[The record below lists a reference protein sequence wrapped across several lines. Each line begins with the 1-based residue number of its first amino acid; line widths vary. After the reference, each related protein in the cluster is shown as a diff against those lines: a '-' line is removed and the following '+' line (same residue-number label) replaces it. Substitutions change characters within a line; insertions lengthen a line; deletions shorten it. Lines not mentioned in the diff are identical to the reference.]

1 MFVKTFILIAGL
13 LLITII
19 YPVQGQNKEVKISG
33 LITDASTGEA
43 LIRTNILLYKDT
55 LSLDSPPY
63 RGAVTNQFGFYVIP
77 DIEPGDY
84 FLIARYIGYKTAVR
98 ELKVDGSKPTF
109 SFNIELDPENIKLE
123 EVIVK
128 GEKKKTPEIS
138 TVDISPDLLKKLP
151 SLSGEVDLFRALQM
165 LPGVA
170 TVSEISN
177 GLYVRGGSPDQT
189 LTLVDGII
197 VYNPAHLGNFASTFN
212 SDALKDV
219 KLIKGAF
226 PAEYGGRLSSVLDV
240 KLRSGTKEG
249 NKGIL
254 SLGAVNSHATFE
266 GPLGENTTY
275 MISGRKMYYDVL
287 QKNFDKNSTVPR
299 YNFYDLSGKVTRNLT
314 EQSVL
319 FVSGMYSQDNV
330 YSPPAGNT
338 NYNISWQNFAAG
350 LNWIQI
356 NSNAIF
362 TNSLISY
369 VDYNFKSIITDSL
382 TPGTLSNYF
391 SSSDLKDYDVR
402 QNFEIHWNEDNTS
415 KLGFDL
421 AFHNYHLLY
430 SDVYNPVIE
439 TDPFAGFDLNSLEGS
454 LYLQTESHITK
465 DIFTNIG
472 GRVYYFDKQKY
483 LSFEPRVS
491 ADYSPFSKFRI
502 KGAFAIAHQFLHL
515 IMRNDINL
523 PTDLWYPS
531 TKNIAPGKSIQYV
544 GGFDYTLPDYYFSIE
559 GYYKSLKNLYEFRN
573 DPTLNP
579 RSSNIDDQFVQG
591 EGEAYGVELF
601 INKTIGDLNGWVG
614 YTLSWTREKFDDLN
628 AGKVFYPRYDRRHDV
643 SVVLTYA
650 LDENWTFGA
659 TWVYASGQGFT
670 LPIGQYIF
678 NGTGLEESTGIKYQ
692 YTERNGYK
700 LPAYHKLD
708 LSTSYKFIWVGLKW
722 EAFLNVYNV
731 YNRNNAFA
739 RYVTYEKNAA
749 GNDVPK
755 LKQVSLFP
763 VIPMAGIKLEF

>member
-1 MFVKTFILIAGL
+1 MKTFTLLISALLTLITSAGL
-13 LLITII
+13 C
-19 YPVQGQNKEVKISG
+19 QNKEVKISG

-55 LSLDSPPY
+55 LSLDNPPF

-77 DIEPGDY
+77 DIPPGDY
-84 FLIARYIGYKTAVR
+84 FLIARYIGYKTVVR
-98 ELKVDGSKPTF
+98 ELKVDGSKTTF
-109 SFNIELDPENIKLE
+109 SFNIELEPEDIKLE

-128 GEKKKTPEIS
+128 GERKKTPDIS
-138 TVDISPDLLKKLP
+138 TVDISPDILKKLP

-189 LTLVDGII
+189 LTMVDGII
-197 VYNPAHLGNFASTFN
+197 IYNPSHLGNFASTFN
-212 SDALKDV
+212 SDAIKDV

-226 PAEYGGRLSSVLDV
+226 PAEYGGRLSSILDV
-240 KLRSGTKEG
+240 KLRSGTKES
-249 NKGIL
+249 NKGII

-266 GPLGENTTY
+266 GPLGENATY
-275 MISGRKMYYDVL
+275 MISGRKMYYDL
-287 QKNFDKNSTVPR
+287 YQQHFDESSTIPR
-299 YNFYDLSGKVTRNLT
+299 YNFYDINGKVTGNLS

-319 FVSGMYSQDNV
+319 FASGMYSQDNV
-330 YSPPAGNT
+330 YSSAAEKT
-338 NYNISWQNFAAG
+338 SYDISWKNFAAG

-356 NSNAIF
+356 NSNSIF
-362 TNSLISY
+362 TNSLVSY
-369 VDYNFKSIITDSL
+369 VDYSFKTMVTDSL

-391 SSSDLKDYDVR
+391 SSSNLKDFDVR
-402 QNFEIHWNEDNTS
+402 QNVEIHWNEDNTS
-415 KLGFDL
+415 KMGFDL

-430 SDVYNPVIE
+430 SDVYNPLIE

-454 LYLQTESHITK
+454 LYLQNESHITK
-465 DIFTNIG
+465 DLFANIG

-502 KGAFAIAHQFLHL
+502 KAAFAIAHQFLHL
-515 IMRNDINL
+515 IVRNDIAL

-531 TKNIAPGKSIQYV
+531 TKNITPGKSIQYV
-544 GGFDYTLPDYYFSIE
+544 GGFDYTLTDYYFSIE
-559 GYYKSLKNLYEFRN
+559 GYYKRLKNLYEFRN

-579 RSSNIDDQFVQG
+579 RSNNIDDQFVQG
-591 EGEAYGVELF
+591 EGEAYGVEFF
-601 INKTIGDLNGWVG
+601 INRTIGTFTGWIG
-614 YTLSWTREKFDDLN
+614 YTLSWTREKFDELN
-628 AGKVFYPRYDRRHDV
+628 AGKIFYPRYDRRHDV
-643 SVVLTYA
+643 SVVLTYEP
-650 LDENWTFGA
+650 DDTWTFGA

-670 LPIGQYIF
+670 LPIGQYVF
-678 NGTGLEESTGIKYQ
+678 NGTGLDESSGIKYNF
-692 YTERNGYK
+692 TERNGYK

-708 LSTSYKFIWVGLKW
+708 LSASYKFIWTGLKW
-722 EAFLNVYNV
+722 EAFLNIYNV
-731 YNRNNAFA
+731 YNRDNAFA

-749 GNDVPK
+749 GKDVPK

>member
-1 MFVKTFILIAGL
+1 MKNFIPITVILFILISSSGL
-13 LLITII
+13 
-19 YPVQGQNKEVKISG
+19 GQNKDIKISG

-55 LSLDSPPY
+55 LSFDNPPLS
-63 RGAVTNQFGFYVIP
+63 GAVTNQFGFYVIP
-77 DIEPGDY
+77 DIQPGDY

-98 ELKVDGSKPTF
+98 ELNVDDAKPTF
-109 SFNIELDPENIKLE
+109 SFNIVLEPENIKLE
-123 EVIVK
+123 EVVVR
-128 GEKKKTPEIS
+128 GEKKKTLEIS

-151 SLSGEVDLFRALQM
+151 SLSGEIDLFRALQM

-189 LTLVDGII
+189 LTMVDGII
-197 VYNPAHLGNFASTFN
+197 VYNPSHLGNFASTFN
-212 SDALKDV
+212 SDAIKDV

-240 KLRSGTKEG
+240 KLRSGTKES
-249 NKGIL
+249 NKGII

-266 GPLGENTTY
+266 GPLGKDATY
-275 MISGRKMYYDVL
+275 MISGRKMYYDLL
-287 QKNFDKNSTVPR
+287 QENFDKSSTIPR
-299 YNFYDLSGKVTRNLT
+299 YNFYDLSGKVTSNLS

-319 FVSGMYSQDNV
+319 FVSGMYSQDNI
-330 YSPPAGNT
+330 YSPAAENT
-338 NYNISWQNFAAG
+338 SYDISWRNFAAG

-356 NSNAIF
+356 NTNSIF
-362 TNSLISY
+362 TNSLVSY
-369 VDYNFKSIITDSL
+369 VDYNFKSVINDSL
-382 TPGTLSNYF
+382 TPGTLSNYY
-391 SSSDLKDYDVR
+391 SSSDLKDFGVK
-402 QNFEIHWNEDNTS
+402 QNVEIHWNEENTS
-415 KLGFDL
+415 KVGFDL

-430 SDVYNPVIE
+430 SDVYNPIIE
-439 TDPFAGFDLNSLEGS
+439 TDPFAGFDLNSLEAS
-454 LYLQTESHITK
+454 LYLQNESHITK
-465 DIFTNIG
+465 DLFANIG

-515 IMRNDINL
+515 VVRNDIAL

-531 TKNIAPGKSIQYV
+531 TKNITPGKSIQYV
-544 GGFDYTLPDYYFSIE
+544 GGFDYTLPEYYFSIE

-573 DPTLNP
+573 DPTLDP
-579 RSSNIDDQFVQG
+579 RNNNIDDQFVHG
-591 EGEAYGVELF
+591 EGEAYGVEFF
-601 INKTIGDLNGWVG
+601 INRTLGDFAGWIG
-614 YTLSWTREKFDDLN
+614 YTLSWTREKFNELN
-628 AGKVFYPRYDRRHDV
+628 AGKIFYPRYDRRHDV
-643 SVVLTYA
+643 SVVLTYEP
-650 LDENWTFGA
+650 DDHWTFG
-659 TWVYASGQGFT
+659 TSWVYASGQGFT

-678 NGTGLEESTGIKYQ
+678 NGTGLDESSGINYN
-692 YTERNGYK
+692 YTERNGYQ
-700 LPAYHKLD
+700 LPPYHKLD
-708 LSTSYKFIWVGLKW
+708 LSTSYKFIWAGLNW
-722 EAFLNVYNV
+722 EAFLNIYNV

-763 VIPMAGIKLEF
+763 IIPMVGIKLEF